1 MCIYVSIIR
10 EDGMER
16 SEERRVRGGKQGE
29 WRLGEAKKK
38 GLEEKMGRSGA
49 AYDILQRG
57 G

>member
-1 MCIYVSIIR
+1 
-10 EDGMER
+10 MER